1 MRKWEVI
8 KYVQSISMICCKW
21 KKISTYI
28 LCAMCEK
35 VTVEQDT
42 AMQSQVK

>member
-8 KYVQSISMICCKW
+8 KDVQSISVICCKW
-21 KKISTYI
+21 KKIFTYI
-28 LCAMCEK
+28 LCAMCAK